1 MEQFDIIVASDVL
14 LCCCGAPEALPAVL
28 SRRLKLDGKALLLNV
43 LRGARAQLLLGDS
56 VFVRVQLAA
65 LLLQCRSL
73 DLLFSKLE
81 SQR

>member
-1 MEQFDIIVASDVL
+1 MEQFDVIVASDVL

-56 VFVRVQLAA
+56 VFCTCPIGSTTLAVPFPRFA
-65 LLLQCRSL
+65 I
-73 DLLFSKLE
+73 FKA
-81 SQR
+81 

>member
-56 VFVRVQLAA
+56 VFCTCPIGSTTLAVPFPRFA
-65 LLLQCRSL
+65 I
-73 DLLFSKLE
+73 FKA
-81 SQR
+81 